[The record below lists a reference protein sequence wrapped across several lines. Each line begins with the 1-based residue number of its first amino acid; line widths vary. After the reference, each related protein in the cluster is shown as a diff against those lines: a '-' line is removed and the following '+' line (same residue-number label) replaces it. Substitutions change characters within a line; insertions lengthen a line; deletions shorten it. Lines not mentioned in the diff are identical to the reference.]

1 MTKTFS
7 DIRNLFQLKHWLIIT
22 FITLVSACNQ
32 SDDEQKSASAADTTH
47 SGTVRQG
54 FTVSDGFEV
63 IAPGRTQY
71 VELSKYSSKTSSIQ
85 VNSVTTEDPDCQD
98 ATVKDH
104 GFEVSVRSNPS
115 LCRYTYSASSLDAS
129 ASAEVIVFASNAL
142 QPTLPPISRALQVD
156 GSTVDIDLKQLL
168 ATDFPAGYQLV
179 DQAALNV
186 QGDNKG
192 AVVYK
197 SGTTFSYKP
206 PTMSGWNRIV
216 YTLSHPSKTDQDKVG
231 AVYVT
236 ISDKVNLPPQIG
248 KPNLDYKTEV
258 DAGVSLTIDL
268 KTSGATITEPDGQGY
283 QLLAV
288 QSMTGVVQPSD
299 KNSVTNTQFTFK
311 AQKAGEHIVSYIV
324 ADHYGGYSMGQ
335 MKITVNADLRPR
347 TWEQI
352 AIGSEFF
359 TAPER
364 YIQSVFNVFH
374 VAPEWDTGVKNTL
387 SAFND
392 QSGQQYCAS
401 RGRLPTVSEM
411 QSLHVEENKLDKKK
425 KWPKDK
431 HYLTQTNNN
440 GNIVFAGYDLKAN
453 TVSKNHGP
461 YYVTCVQ
468 NSSFGLRMRTN
479 IAVADGKEHWIAT
492 LTKKDISQ
500 SPTLMVKRGSLDGTE
515 VTLSSKSDPNDSLK
529 IRIFV
534 RGTKAGSFYIDA
546 SDSSDSVKSPLVTL
560 IGDAS
565 NVNSLEIKPGAVS
578 SAIANGTDKIKATYI
593 LTDKNNNPI
602 PGHAVTFNWSGNALD
617 GITTDKP
624 IVRQL
629 TGGTV
634 SMTGTTNNNGEVVIE
649 ASANAA
655 NDNLVIIASASEA
668 RSNVWQPR
676 FIQKGVIKMA
686 SLDSD
691 YIAALSSD
699 GTADIIWSSIG
710 IASNVPA
717 GTPVVPQNLLK
728 VRDYQNITN
737 LVLPDTAFF
746 NPGFGIITNNNN
758 MNTAY
763 TFSTN
768 ASHQNI
774 KGVQGVDELVG
785 TDNGWLA
792 IKSDRSIEVWG
803 TSWGR
808 TMSCGIDTSKI
819 RVKKAKAVSNG
830 FLILLEN
837 GDVFV
842 CGTVWRAFSP
852 SFHPIKKNIED
863 IIGYPLQVVLIDK
876 LGNTSTTGRAYERL
890 RNTPM
895 PTKLDI
901 KNIDKV
907 VTTLHAFA
915 VLKHDGTVINWGAKK
930 HGGDTTEASQLKGID
945 KIVSNAYAFAAL
957 DRDTHTLTIWG
968 SRINDNGSRVD
979 VPAERLSEVKD
990 IVNFDGYLPRGT
1002 GNFLI
1007 RKTDG
1012 SNIIWGDY
1020 SKDYFHSDMLKD
1032 VKKILK
1038 TSCHH
1043 TSALA
1048 ALKFDGTVEVWGEDR
1063 CGGRNNTGV
1072 DLTDVK
1078 DISSSG
1084 RAFHAIKNDG
1094 RVVSWGQGSKPRPR

>member
-32 SDDEQKSASAADTTH
+32 SDDGQKSASAADTTH

-156 GSTVDIDLKQLL
+156 GNAVDIDLKQLL

-288 QSMTGVVQPSD
+288 QSMTGVVQPTD
-299 KNSVTNTQFTFK
+299 KDSVTNTQFTFK

-411 QSLHVEENKLDKKK
+411 QSLHVEENRLDKKK

-453 TVSKNHGP
+453 TVSKNLGP

-500 SPTLMVKRGSLDGTE
+500 SPTLTVKRGSLDDAE

-602 PGHAVTFNWSGNALD
+602 SGHAVTFTWSGNALD
-617 GITTDKP
+617 GITTSQP

-634 SMTGTTNNNGEVVIE
+634 SMTGTTNQNGEVVIE

-655 NDNLVIIASASEA
+655 NDNLVIIASVSKA

-676 FIQKGVIKMA
+676 FIQKGVIKFA
-686 SLDSD
+686 LDSFG
-691 YIAALSSD
+691 YGTALSSD
-699 GTADIIWSSIG
+699 GTVDVVWAQQSLG
-710 IASNVPA
+710 GTVPPA
-717 GTPVVPQNLLK
+717 ILK
-728 VRDYQNITN
+728 VRGYQNITN
-737 LVLPDTAFF
+737 LVGSGA
-746 NPGFGIITNNNN
+746 GFGIITNNNN
-758 MNTAY
+758 NNTAY
-763 TFSTN
+763 TFAPHHPHLN
-768 ASHQNI
+768 NL
-774 KGVQGVDELVG
+774 KGVQDVDELIG
-785 TDNGWLA
+785 SSESWLA
-792 IKSDRSIEVWG
+792 IKPDRSVEVWG
-803 TSWGR
+803 KSSGK
-808 TMSCGIDTSKI
+808 TMSCGIDTSTI
-819 RVKKAKAVSNG
+819 RVKKVKAVTNG
-830 FLILLEN
+830 FVILLEN
-837 GDVFV
+837 GEVFV
-842 CGTVWRAFSP
+842 CGKVWGLYDPYPTPRAHYIVDIMGTETHVLLIHVSGRTQQLGPLYRYP
-852 SFHPIKKNIED
+852 SRKTPHP
-863 IIGYPLQVVLIDK
+863 
-876 LGNTSTTGRAYERL
+876 TT
-890 RNTPM
+890 
-895 PTKLDI
+895 LDI
-901 KNIDKV
+901 KKMDKV
-907 VTTLHAFA
+907 LYSTGLAFA
-915 VLKHDGTVINWGAKK
+915 VLWNNGTVTNWGLNSY
-930 HGGDTTEASQLKGID
+930 GGATTASMWLKDID
-945 KIVSNAYAFAAL
+945 KIVPTYRKFGAL
-957 DRDTHTLTIWG
+957 NRKTNTLTIWG
-968 SRINDNGSRVD
+968 GRYNPSTHSEEE
-979 VPAERLSEVKD
+979 VPTETLSGVKD
-990 IVNFDGYLPRGT
+990 VVSSIGGGF
-1002 GNFLI
+1002 FI

-1012 SNIIWGDY
+1012 SSIIWGDD
-1020 SKDYFHSDMLKD
+1020 SHSYIPNNMLKD

-1038 TSCHH
+1038 NSCYGN
-1043 TSALA
+1043 TALA
-1048 ALKFDGTVEVWGEDR
+1048 ALKFDGTVEVFGEAR
-1063 CGGRNNTGV
+1063 CGGNNNTGV
-1072 DLTDVK
+1072 DLTGGVK
-1078 DISSSG
+1078 DIYSSG
-1084 RAFHAIKNDG
+1084 HSFHAIKNDG
-1094 RVVSWGQGSKPRPR
+1094 RLVSWGYGFKPRPN